1 MKRLPRGLRALAD
14 CAPIDDDAACDRRM
28 RAAISRAKKRKKDFS
43 RQQAFDQAMAKLV
56 KSTPVPAEIA
66 EWFVNEKLAEGAKQS
81 WRSTAGHPAILAIG
95 IALAVIAV
103 VVWIKFDEQM
113 HTFPGAAIAKKLLTV
128 ASTTRVSQFGPVKAD
143 AGTLTDLFVMKYRL
157 EHYDVPPEFS
167 QLRAIGV
174 RVFDDDEAGRV
185 AQIGVAEKRM
195 QLFLFPA
202 RRSSK
207 TGQPEEFQGWRF
219 LEQEGWTGAVR
230 ARQGV
235 LFMATVRGPKKDLA
249 AYLPKE

>member
-1 MKRLPRGLRALAD
+1 MRRLPRGLRALAD
-14 CAPIDDDAACDRRM
+14 CAPIEDGVPCDRRM

-56 KSTPVPAEIA
+56 KSTRVPPEIA
-66 EWFVNEKLAEGAKQS
+66 EWFANEKLAEGTKRS
-81 WRSTAGHPAILAIG
+81 WRNTAGHPAILAIG
-95 IALAVIAV
+95 IALAVIAMII
-103 VVWIKFDEQM
+103 WIKFDEQM
-113 HTFPGAAIAKKLLTV
+113 HTFPGAPIAKKLLTV
-128 ASTTRVSQFGPVKAD
+128 ASATRVSQFETVKAD
-143 AGTLTDLFVMKYRL
+143 AGTLTDLLVMKYRL

-167 QLRAIGV
+167 QLRAVGV
-174 RVFDDDEAGRV
+174 RVFDDEEAGRV

-195 QLFLFPA
+195 QFFLFPA
-202 RRSSK
+202 RRDSK

-230 ARQGV
+230 ARKGV

-249 AYLPKE
+249 TYLPKE

>member
-1 MKRLPRGLRALAD
+1 MKLLPRGLRALAD

-56 KSTPVPAEIA
+56 KSTPVPTEIA
-66 EWFVNEKLAEGAKQS
+66 EWFVNEKLAEGAKRS
-81 WRSTAGHPAILAIG
+81 WRSTARHPAILAIG

-103 VVWIKFDEQM
+103 VVWIKFDEQI
-113 HTFPGAAIAKKLLTV
+113 HTFPGAPIAKKLLTV
-128 ASTTRVSQFGPVKAD
+128 ASTTRVSQFEPVKAD

-167 QLRAIGV
+167 QLQAIGV

-202 RRSSK
+202 RRESK

-230 ARQGV
+230 AHQGV

>member
-14 CAPIDDDAACDRRM
+14 CAPIDDGAACDRRM
-28 RAAISRAKKRKKDFS
+28 RAAIARAKKRKKDFS
-43 RQQAFDQAMAKLV
+43 RQRAFDQAMAKLV

-66 EWFVNEKLAEGAKQS
+66 EWFANEKLVEGAKRS

-113 HTFPGAAIAKKLLTV
+113 HTFPGAPIAKKLLSV
-128 ASTTRVSQFGPVKAD
+128 ASTTRVSQFEPVKAE
-143 AGTLTDLFVMKYRL
+143 AGTLSDLFVMKYRL

-174 RVFDDDEAGRV
+174 RVFNDDEAGRV
-185 AQIGVAEKRM
+185 AQIGVSEKRM

-230 ARQGV
+230 ARQGI
-235 LFMATVRGPKKDLA
+235 LFMATIRGPKKDLA

>member
-1 MKRLPRGLRALAD
+1 
-14 CAPIDDDAACDRRM
+14 
-28 RAAISRAKKRKKDFS
+28 
-43 RQQAFDQAMAKLV
+43 
-56 KSTPVPAEIA
+56 
-66 EWFVNEKLAEGAKQS
+66 
-81 WRSTAGHPAILAIG
+81 
-95 IALAVIAV
+95 
-103 VVWIKFDEQM
+103 DEQ
-113 HTFPGAAIAKKLLTV
+113 TRTVSGAPSTKTLLRV
-128 ASTTRVSQFGPVKAD
+128 ARTTRVAKIDPVKAD
-143 AGTLTDLFVMKYRL
+143 AGTLSDLFVIKYRL

-174 RVFDDDEAGRV
+174 RVFNDDEAGRV
-185 AQIGVAEKRM
+185 AQIGVTEKRM

-230 ARQGV
+230 ARQGI
-235 LFMATVRGPKKDLA
+235 LFMATIRGPKKDLA

>member
-14 CAPIDDDAACDRRM
+14 CAPIDDDATCDRRM
-28 RAAISRAKKRKKDFS
+28 RAAISRARKRKKDFS

-56 KSTPVPAEIA
+56 QSTPVPPEIA
-66 EWFVNEKLAEGAKQS
+66 EWFANEKLAEGAKRS
-81 WRSTAGHPAILAIG
+81 WKSTASHPAILAIG

-103 VVWIKFDEQM
+103 VIWIKFDEQM
-113 HTFPGAAIAKKLLTV
+113 HAFPGASIAKKLLTV
-128 ASTTRVSQFGPVKAD
+128 ASATRASQFDSVKAD

-185 AQIGVAEKRM
+185 AQIGVTEKRM
-195 QLFLFPA
+195 QFFLFPA

>member
-1 MKRLPRGLRALAD
+1 MRRLPRGLSALAD
-14 CAPIDDDAACDRRM
+14 CAPIDSGAACDRRM

-43 RQQAFDQAMAKLV
+43 RQQAFDQAIASLV
-56 KSTPVPAEIA
+56 KSMPVPAEIA
-66 EWFVNEKLAEGAKQS
+66 EWFANEKLVEGAKRS
-81 WRSTAGHPAILAIG
+81 WRSTASHPAILAIV
-95 IALAVIAV
+95 IALAVIAII
-103 VVWIKFDEQM
+103 VWIKFDEQM
-113 HTFPGAAIAKKLLTV
+113 HTFPGASTAKKLLSV
-128 ASTTRVSQFGPVKAD
+128 ASGTRVSQFEPVKVD
-143 AGTLTDLFVMKYRL
+143 AGALTDLFVMKYRL

-167 QLRAIGV
+167 QLQAVGV

-202 RRSSK
+202 RRDSK

-219 LEQEGWTGAVR
+219 LEQDGWTGMVR

-235 LFMATVRGPKKDLA
+235 VFMATVRGPKKDLA
-249 AYLPKE
+249 TYLPKE